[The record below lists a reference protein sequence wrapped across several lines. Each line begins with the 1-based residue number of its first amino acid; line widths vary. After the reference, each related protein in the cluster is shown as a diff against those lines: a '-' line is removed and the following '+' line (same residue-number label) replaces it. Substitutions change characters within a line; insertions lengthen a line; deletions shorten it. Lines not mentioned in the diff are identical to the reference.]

1 MNPNMLQTAHI
12 NYHLIKTT
20 FPVATYTPP
29 GYSFSGAPVLVIF
42 HLQEEQR
49 ASTRRT
55 MSDETQPGL
64 FACKLCLGLRRHS
77 NIKCWSLI
85 GGGAEDVGFCPE
97 FLSVLCR
104 GMSLCTAVPWAEH
117 DGCIQAIISY
127 SSRVFHNGSERIR
140 REQRSLVRARSIV
153 NNAASFV
160 ALLLKTQILWK

>member
-104 GMSLCTAVPWAEH
+104 GMSLCTAVPWAESMTAAH
-117 DGCIQAIISY
+117 KLL
-127 SSRVFHNGSERIR
+127 FHTLR
-140 REQRSLVRARSIV
+140 
-153 NNAASFV
+153 ASFIMEV
-160 ALLLKTQILWK
+160 SELEESRGHWFEHEA